1 MGYSVSDNKKAP
13 QENEMLLEVTLWLD
27 SPNWTWT
34 SDTLINSQVLYR
46 LSYGGIKQHEVR
58 DEPNLCRSVGEY
70 LSSRAVSSQVL
81 SARQSLTSVF
91 GMGTGGPS
99 A

>member
-46 LSYGGIKQHEVR
+46 LSYGGIK
-58 DEPNLCRSVGEY
+58 DERLEIALTSSYVGEY
-70 LSSRAVSSQVL
+70 RFSRAVAGEVS
-81 SARQSLTSVF
+81 
-91 GMGTGGPS
+91 
-99 A
+99 